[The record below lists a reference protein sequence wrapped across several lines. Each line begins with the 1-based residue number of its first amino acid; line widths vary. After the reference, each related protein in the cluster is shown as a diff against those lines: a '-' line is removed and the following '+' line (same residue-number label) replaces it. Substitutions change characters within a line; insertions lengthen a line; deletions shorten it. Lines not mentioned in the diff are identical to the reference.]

1 MIYKKLSF
9 SILLLL
15 IVCAVIWAN
24 KVNNNRVIL
33 ISEDFNNLN
42 LKYIELDS
50 LKRNL
55 KENKFIKDSLF
66 NQEFS
71 FSTLETH
78 INNIDFFDNSN
89 VYKSI
94 DSKINFQI
102 NEKNAIMFLEYQNKY
117 VDSIGQLIPLS
128 KIYKPETT
136 YVVGEIDSVNLI
148 KAVKVSTLVKNDEFL
163 FGHIDYIFMDSIN
176 IYLKPLNENFF
187 IKLGNISDVSNK
199 LNRYKIF
206 YSAIHQSDLFS
217 EIKNLN
223 LSFENQVVIEKQ
235 KQ

>member
-1 MIYKKLSF
+1 MIYKKLAF

-15 IVCAVIWAN
+15 IVCAIIWAN
-24 KVNNNRVIL
+24 KVNQNRSIL
-33 ISEDFNNLN
+33 ISEDFNSLS

-71 FSTLETH
+71 FSELERH

-94 DSKINFQI
+94 DAEINFQI
-102 NEKNAIMFLEYQNKY
+102 NEKNAIMLLEDQNKY
-117 VDSIGQLIPLS
+117 VDSIGRIIPLS

-136 YVVGEIDSVNLI
+136 RVIGEIDSINLI
-148 KAVKVSTLVKNDEFL
+148 KAIKVSTKIVNDEFL

-176 IYLKPLNENFF
+176 IYLKPVNENFL

-199 LNRYKIF
+199 LDRYKIF
-206 YSAIHQSDLFS
+206 YSAIHQSDLFG

>member
-33 ISEDFNNLN
+33 ISEDFNSLN

-55 KENKFIKDSLF
+55 KENKFINDSLF
-66 NQEFS
+66 NQKFS

-94 DSKINFQI
+94 DSKINFQKLYKDNI
-102 NEKNAIMFLEYQNKY
+102 L
-117 VDSIGQLIPLS
+117 LS
-128 KIYKPETT
+128 
-136 YVVGEIDSVNLI
+136 
-148 KAVKVSTLVKNDEFL
+148 
-163 FGHIDYIFMDSIN
+163 
-176 IYLKPLNENFF
+176 
-187 IKLGNISDVSNK
+187 
-199 LNRYKIF
+199 
-206 YSAIHQSDLFS
+206 
-217 EIKNLN
+217 
-223 LSFENQVVIEKQ
+223 
-235 KQ
+235 

>member
-1 MIYKKLSF
+1 MIYKKLAF

-15 IVCAVIWAN
+15 IVCAIIWAN
-24 KVNNNRVIL
+24 KVNQNRSIL
-33 ISEDFNNLN
+33 ISEDFNSLS

-71 FSTLETH
+71 FSELERH

-94 DSKINFQI
+94 DAEINFQI
-102 NEKNAIMFLEYQNKY
+102 NEKNAIMLLEDQNKY
-117 VDSIGQLIPLS
+117 VDSIGRIIPLS

-136 YVVGEIDSVNLI
+136 RVIGEIDSINLI
-148 KAVKVSTLVKNDEFL
+148 KAIKVSTQIVNDEFL

-176 IYLKPLNENFF
+176 IYLKPVNENFL

-199 LNRYKIF
+199 LDRYKIF
-206 YSAIHQSDLFS
+206 YSAIHQSDLFG